1 MEMKSFNLLSE
12 AESEIMEFLWQQED
26 EVILQDVIGYCND
39 EKGHTW
45 KQQTI
50 FTFLTRLEQKGVVKA
65 QKRGQKRYYSALITE
80 EELKRR
86 YSHKFVDE
94 HFEGSVIMFL
104 SNFFSGQE
112 LPPEDKAALKEFI
125 EK

>member
-1 MEMKSFNLLSE
+1 MKSFNLLSE

-50 FTFLTRLEQKGVVKA
+50 YTFLTRLEQKGAVTA
-65 QKRGQKRYYSALITE
+65 QKRGQKRYYSASMS
-80 EELKRR
+80 
-86 YSHKFVDE
+86 YDE
-94 HFEGSVIMFL
+94 FKKTAIDRMLSEDFDGSIVNLL
-104 SNFFSGQE
+104 SAFSCGSGMSA
-112 LPPEDKAALKEFI
+112 EDKAALKEFI
-125 EK
+125 NE